1 MFRPDARATSAGRLM
16 LLALAAIALA
26 ALARST
32 RGWGDFGGYLDA
44 GAAFREDRYSS
55 DPRNT
60 WPPFFSLLAV
70 PLSFASALPERA
82 VRLAWGSFTTAVFA
96 ITLARFWRRWAPETT
111 PAWAAPAGAL
121 LAGPFI
127 VAHVVHHQIYALV
140 FAACA
145 QGFIEADRGREARA
159 GALIGLAAAAK
170 VTPAFTLAY
179 FLFARRC
186 RVLAAAVAAAA
197 ACSLATVPVLGLRG
211 AIEAHQRWLELAP
224 TLKGTFGDRNQ
235 SLESLVY
242 RWTLGQPPP
251 DGASVGR
258 LSFPAAD
265 AIGKVLAA
273 ALVLGAAAA
282 SRARRP
288 IDAFPLLVAV
298 SVFAAPWCWRSQ
310 MIALAPLL
318 MATVSWLSTG
328 QRDRLD
334 LVVIVFFAVA
344 ALAREG
350 EVVWPGGYAIL
361 EGAGL
366 TAVAYQLVVGNALRR
381 LHPAWRRGI
390 SARPCV
396 RSMHDSATAS
406 SRT

>member
-1 MFRPDARATSAGRLM
+1 MFRPDAGATSAARLM

-32 RGWGDFGGYLDA
+32 SGWGDFGGYMDA
-44 GAAFREDRYSS
+44 GAAFREGRYSS

-96 ITLARFWRRWAPETT
+96 VTLARIWRRWAPETT
-111 PAWAAPAGAL
+111 PAWAAPAGVL
-121 LAGPFI
+121 LAAPFI
-127 VAHVVHHQIYALV
+127 VAHIVHQQIYALV

-145 QGFIEADRGREARA
+145 QGFIEADRGRETRA
-159 GALIGLAAAAK
+159 GALIGLAAAVK

-179 FLFARRC
+179 FLFARRY
-186 RVLAAAVAAAA
+186 RVLAAAIAVVA

-211 AIEAHQRWLELAP
+211 AIDAHRRWVDRAS
-224 TLKGTFGDRNQ
+224 TLGGTYGDRNQ

-242 RWTLGQPPP
+242 RWTIGQPPP
-251 DGASVGR
+251 NGAGVGG
-258 LSFPAAD
+258 LSLAAAD
-265 AIGKVLAA
+265 VVGKLLAA

-288 IDAFPLLVAV
+288 LDAFPLLVAV
-298 SVFAAPWCWRSQ
+298 SVFAAPLCWRSQ

-318 MATVSWLSTG
+318 IATVSWSSTG
-328 QRDRLD
+328 RRDRLD
-334 LVVIVFFAVA
+334 LVVIACFAAV
-344 ALAREG
+344 ALAREAEG
-350 EVVWPGGYAIL
+350 VWPGGYAIA

-366 TAVAYQLVVGNALRR
+366 TAVAYLLVVGNALRR
-381 LHPAWRRGI
+381 LNPAWRRGI
-390 SARPCV
+390 
-396 RSMHDSATAS
+396 
-406 SRT
+406 